1 MIPDLL
7 SRDTVGEFSTL
18 WRAGSRQEPAPVPG
32 PPPRR
37 CRSVALASG
46 QTGAGTSFLARHLSL
61 ALSRQGHAVCLLEE
75 GTRDGI
81 SLWTG
86 SPAGQ
91 LADVLAGHRTL
102 SEILQRGP
110 GGLRSIAGAQ
120 SLAHVAE
127 CSRHRRADFIE
138 QLLDLEAQCDVLVI
152 DAGSVA
158 AGDGVGSRW
167 RLAQRTDALCLVA
180 TPEPQVVPET
190 LALLRGL
197 PGDTGPHTLRL
208 IINQAD
214 SPEQAHGIL
223 ARIQQGARNHGGALV
238 TGVGYI
244 PFDQAASQAVLSPAS
259 PGTTSSRARAAR
271 AIDQIAHR
279 LASTVQADSHSPSSL
294 SFPSLHVPSVAPSVV

>member
-1 MIPDLL
+1 MISDLL
-7 SRDTVGEFSTL
+7 SRDTLGEFSTHR
-18 WRAGSRQEPAPVPG
+18 RAGSRQEPVSNPG
-32 PPPRR
+32 LPLRR

-61 ALSRQGHAVCLLEE
+61 AMCHQGHAVCLMEE

-81 SLWTG
+81 SRWTG

-102 SEILQRGP
+102 SEIIQHGP

-120 SLAHVAE
+120 DLVHVAD
-127 CSRHRRADFIE
+127 CSRHRRADFLE
-138 QLLDLEAQCDVLVI
+138 QLLDLEAQCDFLVI
-152 DAGSVA
+152 DAGSDS
-158 AGDGVGSRW
+158 AGDSAASRW
-167 RLAQRTDALCLVA
+167 TLAQQADALCLVA
-180 TPEPQVVPET
+180 SPEPQVVPET
-190 LALLRGL
+190 LALLRRL
-197 PGDTGPHTLRL
+197 PGAPRPHTLRL

-223 ARIQQGARNHGGALV
+223 ARIQQGARCDGETRV

-244 PFDQAASQAVLSPAS
+244 PFDQAASQAVLSPAP
-259 PGTTSSRARAAR
+259 PGTTSSRSRAAR

-279 LASTVQADSHSPSSL
+279 LASTVQADPLSPSSL